1 MTNLKL
7 SSKMH
12 IMVALT
18 AAIIAIGFA
27 MGMIFQFVANGYFN
41 YGQENSSYQTVVVDY
56 AVVEFD
62 DRDELIK
69 LCDEEFD
76 KAGVK
81 YYSSNYGSIDMGGEL
96 TFTFANSVDGAKIQS
111 ASDAIHER
119 LNASATAS
127 SNASYHVVNTQHGTW
142 KTVTYGAIAV
152 ASAVVFQFIYF
163 AVRYKLTMAFAA
175 LLADVHNLGIFVS
188 LLVITRLPVGSAA
201 VAFAVLTVLMTMIGC
216 CFYFD
221 RVRKNAKNEVLSKL
235 DSFELC
241 DLSVRE
247 SFSSVCVSAVGFAV
261 ACLLV
266 FVLLSISALSVVG
279 VLAPVFCALFAA
291 AANIYGTLLFTPSVY
306 SRFKRI
312 GDGFKADRAAKVK
325 KS

>member
-152 ASAVVFQFIYF
+152 AAAIAFQFIYF
-163 AVRYKLTMAFAA
+163 AVRYRLTMAFAA
-175 LLADVHNLGIFVS
+175 LLANVHNLAIFIS
-188 LLVITRLPVGSAA
+188 LLAITRVPIGSSVA
-201 VAFAVLTVLMTMIGC
+201 VFGVLTVLMTMIGC
-216 CFYFD
+216 C
-221 RVRKNAKNEVLSKL
+221 
-235 DSFELC
+235 
-241 DLSVRE
+241 
-247 SFSSVCVSAVGFAV
+247 
-261 ACLLV
+261 
-266 FVLLSISALSVVG
+266 
-279 VLAPVFCALFAA
+279 LFWM
-291 AANIYGTLLFTPSVY
+291 NMGLM
-306 SRFKRI
+306 
-312 GDGFKADRAAKVK
+312 
-325 KS
+325 

>member
-152 ASAVVFQFIYF
+152 AAAIAFQFIYF
-163 AVRYKLTMAFAA
+163 AVRYRLTMAFAA
-175 LLADVHNLGIFVS
+175 LLANVHNLAIFIS
-188 LLVITRLPVGSAA
+188 LLAITRVPIGSSVA
-201 VAFAVLTVLMTMIGC
+201 VFGVLTVLMTMIGC
-216 CFYFD
+216 CLFFD
-221 RVRKNAKNEVLSKL
+221 KVRKNLKDEKFASLGIYEQVDTCVGASLVNTVT
-235 DSFELC
+235 
-241 DLSVRE
+241 
-247 SFSSVCVSAVGFAV
+247 SSVAV
-261 ACLLV
+261 AAIAVLL
-266 FVLLSISALSVVG
+266 FVLLAISALSVQMIVSPV
-279 VLAPVFCALFAA
+279 VLALICAV
-291 AANIYGTLLFTPSVY
+291 ANVYGTAFFIPPVY
-306 SRFKRI
+306 ARFKRI
-312 GDGFKADRAAKVK
+312 GDDFKAKHTNK
-325 KS
+325 K